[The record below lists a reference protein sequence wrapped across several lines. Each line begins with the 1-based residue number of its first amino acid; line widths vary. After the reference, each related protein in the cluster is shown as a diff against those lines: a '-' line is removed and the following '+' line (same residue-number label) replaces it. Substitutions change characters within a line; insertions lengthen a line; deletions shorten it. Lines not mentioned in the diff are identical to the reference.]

1 MFIHLVLVTYK
12 GNTSAAFHQKI
23 HTYCDRINATLPGVR
38 SYDYCANL
46 VDLPGAHTHAIV
58 ATYDSVDAYR
68 GYYKSTLHDELKFF
82 MMDQVRSHLIFDFDT
97 TLRTI
102 GEPFDAAKIT
112 ELVTGLSSLRGKVY

>member
-12 GNTSAAFHQKI
+12 VETDAAFHRTI
-23 HTYCDRINATLPGVR
+23 HAYCDRISATLPGVR
-38 SYDYCANL
+38 RYDYCANL

-68 GYYKSTLHDELKFF
+68 DYYKSPLHDELKSF

-97 TLRTI
+97 SLRAI
-102 GEPFDAAKIT
+102 DEPFDAAKT
-112 ELVTGLSSLRGKVY
+112 AELVSGLSRLRGRVY